1 MSTYL
6 ETVEVFKPQQELWS
20 ELKLQSKQPSLFKRA
35 FFAAVAR
42 G

>member
-6 ETVEVFKPQQELWS
+6 EAVEVYNAQQQTWS
-20 ELKLQSKQPSLFKRA
+20 ELKLDTQQSLPFKRA